1 MRKGRENIFAERN
14 YAGFQSSG
22 QDCRDFFNLS
32 KGNPQKV
39 FSLTSHL
46 NSWFELTAHYNVF
59 VWESQ
64 K

>member
-1 MRKGRENIFAERN
+1 MQDFSPVDKTAEI
-14 YAGFQSSG
+14 
-22 QDCRDFFNLS
+22 FFNLS